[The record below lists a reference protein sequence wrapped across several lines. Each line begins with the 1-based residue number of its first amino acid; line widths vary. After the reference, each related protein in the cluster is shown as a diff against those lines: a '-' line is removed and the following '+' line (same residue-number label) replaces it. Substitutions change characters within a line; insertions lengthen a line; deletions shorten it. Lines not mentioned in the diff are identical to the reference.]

1 MAAMRPTY
9 DALLVALLL
18 IARVR
23 IDTLAEAAVLPLRFQ
38 DVANHPV
45 LGRLLA
51 PPVWQTFGDRYVD
64 GLSLILIATAF
75 AALALYLLADGLRAR
90 LGSRRAWWVKVILLA
105 VIIGATVVAPTIKL
119 ILLRQTSGPASYS
132 HDGGV
137 IQTEATIDFLRAGKN
152 PYIEDY
158 TQTPMAAWGFDEYRT
173 ALYHYPYLPW
183 TFVFSAPLQ
192 AASRTLLGWYDQRLV
207 YLLVYL
213 VMLCLV
219 PGLARRTGE
228 AGSPALA
235 LMALLGLN
243 PIMASDVIFGQ
254 NDVFVLFWIVLSLW
268 LLARP
273 RPRVWL
279 SAFVF
284 GLACASK
291 PTAWFFA
298 PFYAWLLLSAAPVGP
313 TRTLPGTLM
322 TLVRSGWPALVSFL
336 LLMTPY
342 VLWDANALVDDVW
355 RWANGTAAQAYQ
367 IWGWGASNVVL
378 ALQWVSSRFAY
389 WPFWVPQL
397 LISLPLLVWLM
408 RWQARDN
415 TLAGAAWR
423 YGFFLFV
430 FLFVSRFM
438 NENYLGYV
446 LALWALGYFVAEKE
460 TFLV

>member
-1 MAAMRPTY
+1 MRPTY

-38 DVANHPV
+38 DIARHPL
-45 LGRLLA
+45 LGKILSPTA
-51 PPVWQTFGDRYVD
+51 WQAFGDRYVD
-64 GLSLILIATAF
+64 GLSLILIVLSF
-75 AALALYLLADGLRAR
+75 GALALYLLVDGLRTT
-90 LGSRRAWWVKVILLA
+90 LGSRRAWWMKVTLLA
-105 VIIGATVVAPTIKL
+105 IIIGATVVAPTIKL
-119 ILLRQTSGPASYS
+119 ILLRQGSGPASYS

-137 IQTEATIDFLRAGKN
+137 IQTEATIDFFLAGKN
-152 PYIEDY
+152 PYVEDY
-158 TQTPMAAWGFDEYRT
+158 TQTPMAEWGFDEYRT

-183 TFVFSAPLQ
+183 TFVFAAPWRVLGQ
-192 AASRTLLGWYDQRLV
+192 VLPGWYDQRLV
-207 YLLVYL
+207 YLV
-213 VMLCLV
+213 VFIIMLCLV
-219 PGLARRTGE
+219 PGLAPRAGA

-235 LMALLGLN
+235 LIALLGLN

-254 NDVFVLFWIVLSLW
+254 NDVFVLFWIVLALW

-273 RPRVWL
+273 RPHVWL

-298 PFYAWLLLSAAPVGP
+298 PFYTLLLVDAAPAGRP
-313 TRTLPGTLM
+313 Q
-322 TLVRSGWPALVSFL
+322 TLVGALRALVHSGWPALVSFL
-336 LLMTPY
+336 LLLLPY

-367 IWGWGASNVVL
+367 IWGWGASNIVL
-378 ALQWVSSRFAY
+378 ALQLVSSRFAY
-389 WPFWVPQL
+389 WPFWIPQL
-397 LISLPLLVWLM
+397 LISLPLLLWLM
-408 RWQARDN
+408 RWQTRDN
-415 TLAGAAWR
+415 TLAGATWR
-423 YGFFLFV
+423 YGLFLFV

-446 LALWALGYFVAEKE
+446 LALWALGYFVAESK
-460 TFLV
+460 TDLV

>member
-1 MAAMRPTY
+1 MRPTF

-38 DVANHPV
+38 DMANHPL
-45 LGRLLA
+45 LGKLLA
-51 PPVWQTFGDRYVD
+51 PEVWQAFGDRYVD
-64 GLSLILIATAF
+64 GLSLILITVGF
-75 AALALYLLADGLRAR
+75 GALAFYLLADGLRAT
-90 LGSRRAWWVKVILLA
+90 LGSRRSWWIKVTLLA
-105 VIIGATVVAPTIKL
+105 VIIGVTVVAPTIKL
-119 ILLRQTSGPASYS
+119 ILLRQASGPASYS

-137 IQTEATIDFLRAGKN
+137 IQTEATIDFLLAGKN
-152 PYIEDY
+152 PYVEDY
-158 TQTPMAAWGFDEYRT
+158 TQTPMAEWGFDEYRT

-183 TFVFSAPLQ
+183 TFVFSAPFRIVGQ
-192 AASRTLLGWYDQRLV
+192 ALLGGYDQRLV
-207 YLLVYL
+207 YLILYI

-219 PGLARRTGE
+219 PGLARREGA

-235 LMALLGLN
+235 LIAVLGLN
-243 PIMASDVIFGQ
+243 PIMANDVIFGQ
-254 NDVFVLFWIVLSLW
+254 NDVFVLFWVVLALW

-273 RPRVWL
+273 RPRLWL

-291 PTAWFFA
+291 PTAWFLA
-298 PFYAWLLLSAAPVGP
+298 PFFALLLLDGAPGGRPASWAGKFKV
-313 TRTLPGTLM
+313 
-322 TLVRSGWPALVSFL
+322 LVRYGWPALLSFAL
-336 LLMTPY
+336 LLAPY

-367 IWGWGASNVVL
+367 IWGWGASNLVL
-378 ALQWVSSRFAY
+378 ALQLVSSRFAY

-397 LISLPLLVWLM
+397 LISVPLLVWLM

-423 YGFFLFV
+423 YGLFLFV

-446 LALWALGYFVAEKE
+446 LALWALGYFVAESK
-460 TFLV
+460 TSLV